1 MKIIDKR
8 EKNIEKLRNSN
19 LQAFYEN
26 KSLNSQNLMNL
37 GLNMYVKESFNLK
50 HELYNIF
57 NESKYDKNK
66 ILHPQQV
73 EVLNLLLNGDNV
85 LLSAPTSF
93 GKTFIALE
101 YISRKNF
108 DNIIFVVPT
117 LALMNE
123 LSKKIQ
129 ENFSEKYNVISN
141 SFENL
146 EQKNIFIIVPERINN
161 ELLDKI
167 KTVNIDLL
175 VFDEIYK
182 LKRKEKA
189 NLDKRIIAL
198 NKGYFDMVNRA
209 KQVFLLGPFIKDLK
223 FNRTHLTTNI
233 TKYFSDFAPVYIRNI
248 YKNLNKEKFVLSEL
262 KNNNSKLVYFK
273 TPNSIFNFC
282 NTNDIVTSQ
291 SITNSLTKWCD
302 KYISDKWIP
311 SIMLK
316 KGIGVHYGSIPAFM
330 RQYIEFLYNSKI
342 IKNMLCTS
350 TLLEGINTPTNELI
364 IYDSDKLSAFEVN
377 NLIGRVGR
385 LDTFQEGKI
394 YYFDK
399 NIEEYILG
407 EGKYETIEIV
417 AEDNSIQYIEE
428 LLYLQ
433 KEDNNLSKKQK
444 EILEILSNKLSIYN
458 KNISDLK
465 NTDGFVTKEL
475 IGFLDNIPEL
485 LKLLSVLLND
495 KNSDDPKLKRKT
507 TNDRNE
513 IIKLFMKIIPCKSH
527 YVNMINSGLNN
538 DKKVSSSFCVN
549 SLLAKNITN
558 VYSKI
563 NKLIDSTYER
573 IGNQKI
579 NIFIDFLFYLSFS
592 YIKYDLSKIVKYC
605 NFIFDEKYINNI
617 DNQHVKLIT
626 LLKTEIL
633 SRFEMFNS
641 DNNKILRILVD
652 IGIPYS
658 DAIIINKIIKDKTNE
673 ENISTGKVYN
683 FLKENKEN
691 IKLNK
696 NIDQITIDLID
707 MII

>member
-8 EKNIEKLRNSN
+8 EKNIEKLRNLN

-26 KSLNSQNLMNL
+26 KNLNSQNLMNL

-101 YISRKNF
+101 YISRKDF

-129 ENFSEKYNVISN
+129 ENFSKKYNVISN

-175 VFDEIYK
+175 IFDEIYK

-209 KQVFLLGPFIKDLK
+209 NQVFLLGPFIKDLI
-223 FNRTHLTTNI
+223 FNRTHLITNI
-233 TKYFSDFAPVYIRNI
+233 TKYFSDFAPVYIKNI

-282 NTNDIVTSQ
+282 NTNDIVISK

-316 KGIGVHYGSIPAFM
+316 RGIGVHYGSIPAFM
-330 RQYIEFLYNSKI
+330 RQYIEFLYNSKV

-417 AEDNSIQYIEE
+417 AEDDNIQYIEE

-433 KEDNNLSKKQK
+433 KEDNNLSKEQK
-444 EILEILSNKLSIYN
+444 KTLEILSNKLSIYN

-465 NTDGFVTKEL
+465 NTDGFVIKEL
-475 IGFLDNIPEL
+475 IRFLDSIPEL
-485 LKLLSVLLND
+485 LKLLSILLND

-507 TNDRNE
+507 TNDRND

-527 YVNMINSGLNN
+527 YINMINSGLNN
-538 DKKVSSSFCVN
+538 DRKVSASFCVN
-549 SLLAKNITN
+549 SLLAKNTTN

-605 NFIFDEKYINNI
+605 NFIFDEKYINTI
-617 DNQHVKLIT
+617 DNQNVKLIT

-683 FLKENKEN
+683 FLKDNKEN

-696 NIDQITIDLID
+696 NIDQITIDLLD